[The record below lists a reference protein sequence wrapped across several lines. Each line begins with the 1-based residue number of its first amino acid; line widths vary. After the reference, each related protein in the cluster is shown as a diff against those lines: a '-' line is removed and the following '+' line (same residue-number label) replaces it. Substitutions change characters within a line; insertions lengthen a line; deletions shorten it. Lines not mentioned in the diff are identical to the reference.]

1 MPLLKFKSAGRW
13 ANPPGQGIVEVAAGV
28 PTEVCAFI
36 AERALRAGK
45 AELFTPQKTKPKAKE
60 KPLPSPVVE
69 ADEEKAGPVAKE
81 EKAEKAEPVAKEEKA
96 PPKRTRKRKK

>member
-1 MPLLKFKSAGRW
+1 MPLVKFNCDGRW
-13 ANPPGQGIVEVAAGV
+13 ANPPGQGIVEVKAGV
-28 PTEVCAFI
+28 AIEVCGFI
-36 AERALRAGK
+36 AERAIKAGK
-45 AELFTPQKTKPKAKE
+45 AELVKAEPVKSKAKK

-81 EKAEKAEPVAKEEKA
+81 EKA

>member
-1 MPLLKFKSAGRW
+1 MPLVKFNCDGRW
-13 ANPPGQGIVEVAAGV
+13 ADLPGLPQVSFKADVPVEVSDR
-28 PTEVCAFI
+28 I
-36 AERALRAGK
+36 AERAIKSGR
-45 AELFTPQKTKPKAKE
+45 AELFTPKKPEPKAKK

-81 EKAEKAEPVAKEEKA
+81 EKA